1 MSIRIITD
9 SASDIEQDEYQN
21 VQVLP
26 MTISIDEK
34 LYRDGIDITKDEFYH
49 LLETSDTVPITSLVT
64 PYQFEEAYDSVK
76 AEGDEAIVITL
87 SSRLSGTY
95 QSATTAAEGRPWI
108 SVIDSKNIT
117 ASQRLLV
124 LRAMQLAL
132 LGLSRKEIVDELE
145 REKERIVIY
154 AAVDTLDYLLKG
166 GRISK
171 SSALMGGFIGI
182 KPILTLE
189 DGELVPIGK
198 VRGSKKSHAFLN
210 QKIEEIGGIDFSMPY
225 AVGYSGTDKRNL
237 QKYLESNQEIL
248 ESVPHSPIIVQIGST
263 IGTHAGPGT
272 VFVTFFRKG

>member
-9 SASDIEQDEYQN
+9 SASDIEQGEYQN

-49 LLETSDTVPITSLVT
+49 LLETSDTIPITSLVT

-95 QSATTAAEGRPWI
+95 QSATTAAEGKPWI

>member
-9 SASDIEQDEYQN
+9 SASDIEQGEYQN

-49 LLETSDTVPITSLVT
+49 LLETSDTIPITSLVT

-95 QSATTAAEGRPWI
+95 QSATTAAKGKPWI

-182 KPILTLE
+182 KPILTVE

-210 QKIEEIGGIDFSMPY
+210 QKIDEVGGIDFSMPY

-237 QKYLESNQEIL
+237 QKYLESNQQIL

-263 IGTHAGPGT
+263 VGTHAGPGT

>member
-9 SASDIEQDEYQN
+9 SASDIEQGEYQN

-49 LLETSDTVPITSLVT
+49 LLETSDTIPITSLVT

-95 QSATTAAEGRPWI
+95 QSATTAAEGKPWI

-182 KPILTLE
+182 KPILTVE

-210 QKIEEIGGIDFSMPY
+210 QKIDEVGGIDFSMPY

-263 IGTHAGPGT
+263 VGTHAGPGT

>member
-9 SASDIEQDEYQN
+9 SASDIEQGEYQN

-49 LLETSDTVPITSLVT
+49 LLETSDTIPITSLVT

-95 QSATTAAEGRPWI
+95 QSATTAAEGKPWI

-237 QKYLESNQEIL
+237 QKYLESNQQIL

>member
-9 SASDIEQDEYQN
+9 SASDIEQGEYQN

-49 LLETSDTVPITSLVT
+49 LLETSDTIPITSLVT

-95 QSATTAAEGRPWI
+95 QSATTAAEGKPWI

-182 KPILTLE
+182 KPILTVE

-210 QKIEEIGGIDFSMPY
+210 QKIDEVGGIDFSMPY

-237 QKYLESNQEIL
+237 QKYLESNQQIL

-263 IGTHAGPGT
+263 VGTHAGPGT

>member
-9 SASDIEQDEYQN
+9 SASDIEQGEFQN

-95 QSATTAAEGRPWI
+95 QSATTAAKGKPWI

-182 KPILTLE
+182 KPILTVE

-210 QKIEEIGGIDFSMPY
+210 QKIDEVGGIDFSMPY

-237 QKYLESNQEIL
+237 QKYLESNQQIL

-263 IGTHAGPGT
+263 VGTHAGPGT